1 MFKVLAV
8 LLVFGTILFV
18 ESGETVN
25 GFIAGGADAV
35 PGQFPYLVSLRRADD
50 LNFCGGA
57 ILNTRWILTAAVSF
71 IVLYS
76 YFGICLFLFSS
87 SIVSSRQML

>member
-1 MFKVLAV
+1 MFKVLAALVV
-8 LLVFGTILFV
+8 LGSILHV
-18 ESGETVN
+18 KSGEIVS

-57 ILNTRWILTAAVSF
+57 ILNSRWILTAAVSLNF
-71 IVLYS
+71 IIIIL
-76 YFGICLFLFSS
+76 
-87 SIVSSRQML
+87 

>member
-1 MFKVLAV
+1 MFKVLVALV
-8 LLVFGTILFV
+8 VLGSILLVQ
-18 ESGETVN
+18 SGETVS
-25 GFIAGGADAV
+25 GFIAGGKDAV

-71 IVLYS
+71 NFTIIIIL
-76 YFGICLFLFSS
+76 
-87 SIVSSRQML
+87 